1 MSIILD
7 VSYIVHHKIE
17 YPTKRYE
24 PTGIEAAANL
34 VFYRKEE
41 KS

>member
-7 VSYIVHHKIE
+7 VSYVVYHKMG
-17 YPTKRYE
+17 YSTKKYE